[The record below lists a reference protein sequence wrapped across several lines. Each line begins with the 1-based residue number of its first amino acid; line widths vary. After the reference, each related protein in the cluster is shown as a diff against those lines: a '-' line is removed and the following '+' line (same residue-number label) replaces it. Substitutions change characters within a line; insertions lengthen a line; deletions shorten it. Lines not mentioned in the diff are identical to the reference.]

1 MEPLQNDKK
10 ALGEI
15 SSLNLAYIGDGVYEL
30 MSGNGCSGRGAVSGT
45 YIRWRW
51 SRCGRR
57 PRPSRPTGCS
67 PS

>member
-30 MSGNGCSGRGAVSGT
+30 MVRERLLRQGAVSGT

>member
-30 MSGNGCSGRGAVSGT
+30 MVR
-45 YIRWRW
+45 
-51 SRCGRR
+51 
-57 PRPSRPTGCS
+57 
-67 PS
+67 

>member
-30 MSGNGCSGRGAVSGT
+30 MVRERLLRQGGRVR